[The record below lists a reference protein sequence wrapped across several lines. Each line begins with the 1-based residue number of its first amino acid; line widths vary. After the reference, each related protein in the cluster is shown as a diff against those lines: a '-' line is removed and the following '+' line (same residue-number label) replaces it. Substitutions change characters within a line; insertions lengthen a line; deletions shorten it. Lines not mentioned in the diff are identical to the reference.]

1 MKKNYYY
8 SIIVLLTII
17 SAATPALSQSPYSIS
32 PNWVFGMLG
41 RMNFPTGDYP
51 VAGAPTLAN
60 TTLNQGCEASTAIS
74 FKNNTMAFYTNTR
87 RCLNG
92 ANTLIRDFE
101 VTDNTCSG
109 SATAGGVTFP
119 DPARNDY
126 PSGNI
131 LNDNFYIILGND
143 MTGGSCGSKGLN
155 RYQFNGATSATVAY
169 STGPTNIE
177 VASYP
182 SEALT
187 VATDGA
193 NGYWVITHT
202 KTAQNIFR
210 VWHYTTTGVSAPID
224 YQVGPDF
231 FSDNIGSQ
239 SYLKVSPCQ
248 NKIAFMGGNTI
259 SVCSF
264 SRATGAVG
272 GELKR
277 IPGTTSGPGLEFSPT
292 GNRIFYSGLGLQ
304 VNWADI
310 VGAVTGS
317 VTGCNSWSMQLGPD
331 GNLYT
336 SGQGSGNSNIGVI
349 ANPDAATP
357 TFTNIALT
365 GGATIFNGFVNQS
378 WLSPESPF
386 VNLPT
391 GSGCNRTVG
400 FDFENY
406 FNTNIPVNA
415 GTIIWNFGDGS
426 GNLSGL
432 GLTPTHTF
440 PSTGSSVGYTIT
452 VTFDDA
458 YCGHTWTAS
467 RIENVNCPLPITL
480 LNFSG
485 ASRTQGVFLSWQTAM
500 ELNNE
505 YFDLQRSY
513 DGTNF
518 ESIYK
523 RAGAGN
529 SNDLLSYQY
538 TDPYEGKGIVYYRL
552 VQHDFDG
559 QTSVSRVIAIQ
570 LSNITKVP
578 VSIAPNPFSTSVVL
592 TKLTDEEATIVIYD
606 ILGRIMESKSSPKG
620 EAVLYLGNNLVRG
633 TYLISYTSA
642 ENIYTQRVEKQ

>member
-1 MKKNYYY
+1 MKKISFY
-8 SIIVLLTII
+8 SWIILF
-17 SAATPALSQSPYSIS
+17 AANTAFAQSPYSIS

-41 RMNFPTGDYP
+41 RLNFPTGDYP
-51 VAGAPTLAN
+51 IAGAPTQGN

-87 RCLNG
+87 KCLNG
-92 ANTLIRDFE
+92 GNALIRDFE

-126 PSGNI
+126 PIGNI
-131 LNDNFYIILGND
+131 SNDAFYIVLGND

-155 RYQFNGATSATVAY
+155 RYRFTGATSAAVAY
-169 STGPTNIE
+169 NAGPNNIE

-187 VATDGA
+187 VATDGV

-202 KTAQNIFR
+202 KGLQNTFR
-210 VWHYTTTGVSAPID
+210 VWHYTTTAVTGPTD
-224 YQVGPDF
+224 YQVGADF
-231 FSDNIGSQ
+231 FSDNAGSQ

-248 NKIAFMGGNTI
+248 DKVAFMGGNTI
-259 SVCSF
+259 SICSF
-264 SRATGAVG
+264 DKSTGVVG

-277 IPGTTSGPGLEFSPT
+277 LTGTTSGPGLEFSPLGT
-292 GNRIFYSGLGLQ
+292 RIFYSGLGLQ
-304 VNWADI
+304 VNWANI
-310 VGAVTGS
+310 VGATTGS
-317 VTGCNSWSMQLGPD
+317 VASCNSWSMQLGPD

-336 SGQGSGNSNIGVI
+336 SGQGSGNTNIGVI

-365 GGATIFNGFVNQS
+365 GGASIFNGFVNQS

-386 VNLPT
+386 VNTPT
-391 GSGCNRTVG
+391 GAGCDRTVS

-406 FNTNIPVNA
+406 FNTDIPVNA

-440 PSTGSSVGYTIT
+440 PSTGSTVGYTIT
-452 VTFDDA
+452 VTFDDS
-458 YCGHTWTAS
+458 YCGHTWTAN
-467 RIENVNCPLPITL
+467 RIENVNCPLPVQL

-485 ASRTQGVFLSWQTAM
+485 ASRNNGVLLSWQTAT

-505 YFDLQRSY
+505 YFDLQRSI
-513 DGTNF
+513 DGANF

-529 SNDLLSYQY
+529 SNGLLSYQY
-538 TDPYEGKGIVYYRL
+538 IDPYEGTGIVYYRL

-559 QTSVSRVIAIQ
+559 KTSVSRVIAIQ
-570 LSNITKVP
+570 LSNIGKAP
-578 VSIAPNPFSTSVVL
+578 VSIVPNPFSESVVL
-592 TKLTDEEATIVIYD
+592 TKLMDEEATIIIYD
-606 ILGRIMESKSSPKG
+606 MLGRTLESKKSSFGESVVYMGSHLSKG
-620 EAVLYLGNNLVRG
+620 S
-633 TYLISYTSA
+633 YLISYISSQST
-642 ENIYTQRVEKQ
+642 YTQKVEKQ